1 MKRLYKCR
9 KEAKIEGVCAGI
21 AKYINLDVTVVRLLF
36 LIWGFSGGG
45 IIAYILACIIM
56 PDKPNEKED
65 TDK

>member
-9 KEAKIEGVCAGI
+9 KEANIDGVCAGI
-21 AKYINLDVTVVRLLF
+21 AKYINLDVTVVRLFF